1 MSSIFKLAFIVIL
14 IVFCLSAVTGV
25 AGFLIDIIRFPQ
37 KHKKVEVI
45 SSSEAASLSDVGAD
59 PTEDGLTLDENIE
72 IDL

>member
-1 MSSIFKLAFIVIL
+1 MAFIFKLAFIFVLVI
-14 IVFCLSAVTGV
+14 FSFSAVAGI

-45 SSSEAASLSDVGAD
+45 SSSESSELSDSHAD
-59 PTEDGLTLDENIE
+59 ETEEGLTLDENIE